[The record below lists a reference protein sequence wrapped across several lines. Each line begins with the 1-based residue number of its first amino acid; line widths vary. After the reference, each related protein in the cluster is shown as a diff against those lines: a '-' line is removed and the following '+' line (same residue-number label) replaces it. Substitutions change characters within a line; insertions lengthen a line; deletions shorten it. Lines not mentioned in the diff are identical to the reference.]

1 MQLKA
6 ESSVIPPAAAYGTH
20 VADAVADLIS
30 SMFCE
35 KVARSA
41 FISLYL

>member
-6 ESSVIPPAAAYGTH
+6 ESTVIPPAAAVVTH

-30 SMFCE
+30 SKLSE